1 MAKVT
6 YADLKANWRFT
17 HHGRKY
23 LAEADAE
30 PLGNGLV
37 RIKVMDWVTSQ
48 RRTIRT
54 AANGTPGDVSA
65 R

>member
-6 YADLKANWRFT
+6 YADLKADWRFT

-37 RIKVMDWVTSQ
+37 VIRALDWATSKSRI
-48 RRTIRT
+48 IRT
-54 AANGTPGDVSA
+54 AANGTPGNVSA